1 MTGLKRSAPATPAAA
16 AGTRVQPAPTLSAAR
31 TMLLA
36 PRTVLLAPRTVLVAS
51 RTVIIAPWPRL
62 VAATW
67 APWFRRAG
75 RGLGA
80 PAGAMPRT
88 APVALAMG
96 MSWAAALGT
105 TFAAMRLGV

>member
-1 MTGLKRSAPATPAAA
+1 MAGLKRAAPAAPSTA

-31 TMLLA
+31 TM
-36 PRTVLLAPRTVLVAS
+36 LLAPRTVLVAS

-67 APWFRRAG
+67 AAWFRRAG

-80 PAGAMPRT
+80 PAGAMPGT